1 MKLNKRREKNGDKRY
16 GDCKKHMISYFN
28 SHNNYNMCSEIPV
41 HTIRTHPVFPS
52 VCLSSVKLSKVTD
65 LFSVVMNLIKY
76 LCRIKTLPL
85 LGGQTPQGHTLGHQ
99 RMQFQ
104 TKNAMSIRIGK
115 TKQCQTARRAVPDT
129 KYILKTTTDKHIRW
143 CRYKFTFSI
152 YRFNRRQSSYELRA
166 IKINNCN

>member
-52 VCLSSVKLSKVTD
+52 VYLSSVKLSKVAD
-65 LFSVVMNLIKY
+65 LISVVMNLIKY

-85 LGGQTPQGHTLGHQ
+85 LGGT
-99 RMQFQ
+99 
-104 TKNAMSIRIGK
+104 NATGPHFRPSTDAI
-115 TKQCQTARRAVPDT
+115 PDQ
-129 KYILKTTTDKHIRW
+129 KRNEY
-143 CRYKFTFSI
+143 
-152 YRFNRRQSSYELRA
+152 SYWQ
-166 IKINNCN
+166 N